1 MTIHHQTSCTECEAL
16 LLNDCPDCEMNKWRI
31 LQNALAAFIGIEMI
45 VALTLGV
52 RYFIYTGILSLNYTP
67 TFALNVATNAAIVV
81 FIGLIIIFLLR
92 ERITK
97 AMFSFADWYQRTYRA
112 VREDDDED
120 EDDE

>member
-31 LQNALAAFIGIEMI
+31 LQNALAAFIGIEMM

-52 RYFIYTGILSLNYTP
+52 RYFIYVGILSLNYTP

-112 VREDDDED
+112 VQEDDDED
-120 EDDE
+120 DE

>member
-52 RYFIYTGILSLNYTP
+52 RYFIYVGILSLNYTP

-97 AMFSFADWYQRTYRA
+97 AMFGFADWYQRTYRT
-112 VREDDDED
+112 VQEDDDED